1 MLPPGPFRGSF
12 SLRWWVRPLVRMLA
26 AVALPF
32 VVPAVITGILW
43 ALPDDPVA
51 ILCPPS
57 TCDEEAAKL
66 LTDRWHLGSPT
77 DFLLTWFANAS
88 HMDFGPSYRVLQ
100 GGKVWEDMLAG
111 GAITSSLALILI
123 ASVLVTLISA
133 VTALGLV
140 PRRLDPVAQ
149 AIGVV
154 PIVIVSLVAAA
165 IVEVRYGP
173 FATEAYTLPEF
184 WQFLKSVVGLAD
196 PPAHDGWPGTLRIL
210 LGALVLAVA
219 DGTLG
224 GAVAGTRGVFDE
236 EMKQRYIQ
244 MSLLRGEGSLAN
256 ALPNVTPALI
266 GQMRGRILQILS
278 GAVIVEIV
286 LGIPGLGELLWR
298 GTLLQDFFV
307 VMGAAWVFALV
318 SSILLMMQACAEV
331 LVELQVRRSPAV
343 ATAFAGAKGAKGGN
357 R

>member
-1 MLPPGPFRGSF
+1 M
-12 SLRWWVRPLVRMLA
+12 RWWVRPLVRMLA
-26 AVALPF
+26 AFALPF

-57 TCDEEAAKL
+57 SCDEQAAQL
-66 LTDRWHLGSPT
+66 LTERWHLSSPGN
-77 DFLLTWFANAS
+77 FLMTWFWNAS
-88 HMDFGPSYRVLQ
+88 HIDFGPSYRVLQ
-100 GGKVWEDMLAG
+100 GGTVWADMLADAADPPHP
-111 GAITSSLALILI
+111 GAITSSLLLITL
-123 ASVLVTLISA
+123 AGLLVTLIS
-133 VTALGLV
+133 VLTALGLV
-140 PRRLDPVAQ
+140 PRRLDPVAV
-149 AIGVV
+149 AVGVV
-154 PIVIVSLVAAA
+154 PIVIISLVAAA
-165 IVEVRYGP
+165 VVEVRYGP
-173 FATEAYTLPEF
+173 LAVEAYTLREF
-184 WQFLKSVVGLAD
+184 LGMPLALFD
-196 PPAHDGWPGTLRIL
+196 SRFVPTHDGWPGTLRIL

-244 MSLLRGEGSLAN
+244 MSLLRGEGALSN

-298 GTLLQDFFV
+298 GTLSQDFFV
-307 VMGAAWVFALV
+307 VMGAAWVFALI
-318 SSILLMMQACAEV
+318 SSALLLMQAAAEV

-343 ATAFAGAKGAKGGN
+343 PLVTGQGGPVGAN
-357 R
+357 T